1 MKPFNFSEYISLQIS
16 SKLVISDSG
25 SIPEEASILSLKSII
40 LRDTFERQEIFSK
53 ASTMISNL
61 SLENF
66 KRVFMMELNDLG
78 SNKQIVEY
86 ENPDFSKNLCR
97 IITTKIPY
105 INKYV
110 WNKKS

>member
-1 MKPFNFSEYISLQIS
+1 
-16 SKLVISDSG
+16 
-25 SIPEEASILSLKSII
+25 
-40 LRDTFERQEIFSK
+40 
-53 ASTMISNL
+53 MISNL

-86 ENPDFSKNLCR
+86 ENPDFSKNLSR